1 MEDLENIRTGATPP
15 DSIRFASPIR
25 EKQGDALWDWYKY
38 APDAGGYFVHGLWLA
53 PHMNWDLY
61 PWLWDLGVPSG
72 GLKDVNNGARYWGY
86 VQDGLNKNIT
96 KGMTAS
102 FPDSGMS
109 DTLWGVAIT
118 LWGSSNMTDER
129 GFKVIDFGEH
139 PVVIKFLDGRFDDCE
154 FAVSTSKG
162 SVAMVS
168 EDKRTVTI
176 SRVGQNHIAVF
187 LYPKDRSLVAV
198 QQSMRNVYAN
208 VSGLT
213 VHTEETDAPV
223 DPSTQV
229 CWDAYAGSARLWHRN
244 RTVRNCWQ
252 DLGLLKEETGTT
264 GETAYTRRSFVRGD
278 NTKIPTLDILDDIYT
293 EEKDASGNVT
303 SCVWQQFNG
312 KTNNR
317 ELLEAVREWFS
328 THTLRSALPLGFG
341 RSNHSL
347 GLFCESDMDGT
358 LTLNISEPYMSAV
371 APFNGSSIEEIH
383 INKGVV
389 TSLHDFF
396 YGARQ
401 LRRVVLEHDARSHDL
416 SGAFEFCGNLLEL
429 PSVHWGDGNTNDRKV
444 PNSNIGY
451 AFEYCSRLEAIPRYG
466 TERESADNTLTAS
479 LAPQAFNQCVSLK
492 SIDPILDFRY
502 VRPNGAPLV
511 FAGCTALTDARI
523 RNLNHGSWAFDGTAI
538 GGVTHGVLSGLDS
551 ESVKYLFQ
559 NLHDLTVTEDE
570 DEDSVSEVR
579 TAELHCPS
587 TWGDRYY
594 PFVFTQAS
602 MFQVDKRTYNTV
614 KISDIQNKTKVTS
627 NVYVSIS
634 RFTDLRI
641 KVEGITENVVIG
653 IGAGTYTAIQN
664 KITEDGIY
672 SIDTGTNPWAI
683 KLYSLIAD
691 DGKIETPV
699 TITLLPGFDND
710 TIKKVNAKGWKIFVN
725 DVEQVVTN

>member
-25 EKQGDALWDWYKY
+25 EKQGDALWDWCKY
-38 APDAGGYFVHGLWLA
+38 APDAGDYFVHGLWLA
-53 PHMNWDLY
+53 PHMNWSLY
-61 PWLWDLGVPSG
+61 SWPWDLGVPSG
-72 GLKDVNNGARYWGY
+72 GLKDVNNGAHYWGY

-102 FPDSGMS
+102 FPANGWS

-118 LWGSSNMTDER
+118 LWGQSNMTDER

-162 SVAMVS
+162 SVATVS

-176 SRVGQNHIAVF
+176 QRVGSNHVAVF
-187 LYPKDRSLVAV
+187 LYPNRSLAAV
-198 QQSMRNVYAN
+198 REMMRNVYAN

-213 VHTEETDAPV
+213 IHTAETDASV
-223 DPSTQV
+223 DPSTSV
-229 CWDAYAGSARLWHRN
+229 CWDAYAGSTHLWHRN
-244 RTVRNCWQ
+244 RTMKNCWQ
-252 DLGLLKEETGTT
+252 ALGLLREETGTT
-264 GETAYTRRSFVRGD
+264 GETVQTAYTRRSFVRGD
-278 NTKIPTLDILDDIYT
+278 NTRIPTLDILDDIYT

-328 THTLRSALPLGFG
+328 THTLRSALPLGFDC
-341 RSNHSL
+341 SNHSL

-401 LRRVVLEHDARSHDL
+401 LRRVVLENAARSQDI

-551 ESVKYLFQ
+551 ESVQYLFQ
-559 NLHDLTVTEDE
+559 SLHDLTVTENE
-570 DEDSVSEVR
+570 DEDSVSDVR
-579 TAELHCPS
+579 TAELHCPAA
-587 TWGDRYY
+587 WAD
-594 PFVFTQAS
+594 
-602 MFQVDKRTYNTV
+602 
-614 KISDIQNKTKVTS
+614 
-627 NVYVSIS
+627 SI
-634 RFTDLRI
+634 TDDMVAAA
-641 KVEGITENVVIG
+641 K
-653 IGAGTYTAIQN
+653 
-664 KITEDGIY
+664 
-672 SIDTGTNPWAI
+672 
-683 KLYSLIAD
+683 
-691 DGKIETPV
+691 
-699 TITLLPGFDND
+699 
-710 TIKKVNAKGWKIFVN
+710 AKGWSVYVGGTIR
-725 DVEQVVTN
+725 E

>member
-25 EKQGDALWDWYKY
+25 EKQGDALLDWYKY

-53 PHMNWDLY
+53 PHMNWSLY
-61 PWLWDLGVPSG
+61 SWPWDLGVPSG
-72 GLKDVNNGARYWGY
+72 GLKDVNNGAHYWGY

-102 FPDSGMS
+102 FPANGWS

-118 LWGSSNMTDER
+118 LWGQSNMTD
-129 GFKVIDFGEH
+129 GNGNQVLDFGEH
-139 PVVIKFLDGRFDDCE
+139 PIVIRFLDGRFDDCE

-162 SVAMVS
+162 SVATVS

-176 SRVGQNHIAVF
+176 QRVGSNHVAVF
-187 LYPKDRSLVAV
+187 LYPKDRSLAAV
-198 QQSMRNVYAN
+198 REMMRNVYAN

-213 VHTEETDAPV
+213 IHTAETDAPV
-223 DPSTQV
+223 DPSTSV
-229 CWDAYAGSARLWHRN
+229 CWDAYAGCTHLWHRN
-244 RTVRNCWQ
+244 RTMKNCWQ
-252 DLGLLKEETGTT
+252 ALGLLREETGTT
-264 GETAYTRRSFVRGD
+264 GETVQTAYTRRSFVRGD
-278 NTKIPTLDILDDIYT
+278 NTRIPTLDILDDIYT

-328 THTLRSALPLGFG
+328 THTLRSALPLGFDA
-341 RSNHSL
+341 SNHSL

-358 LTLNISEPYMSAV
+358 LTLNISEPYMYAV

-389 TSLHDFF
+389 SSLHDFF

-523 RNLNHGSWAFDGTAI
+523 RNLNHGSWAFDEKAI
-538 GGVTHGVLSGLDS
+538 NGVVHGNLSALDA
-551 ESVKYLFQ
+551 ESVKYLID
-559 NLHDLTVTEDE
+559 NLSDLTVTSSDDE
-570 DEDSVSEVR
+570 HAISDVK
-579 TAELHCPS
+579 TAELHCPAA
-587 TWGDRYY
+587 WAD
-594 PFVFTQAS
+594 
-602 MFQVDKRTYNTV
+602 
-614 KISDIQNKTKVTS
+614 
-627 NVYVSIS
+627 SI
-634 RFTDLRI
+634 TDDMVAAA
-641 KVEGITENVVIG
+641 K
-653 IGAGTYTAIQN
+653 
-664 KITEDGIY
+664 
-672 SIDTGTNPWAI
+672 
-683 KLYSLIAD
+683 
-691 DGKIETPV
+691 
-699 TITLLPGFDND
+699 
-710 TIKKVNAKGWKIFVN
+710 AKGWSVYVGGTIR
-725 DVEQVVTN
+725 E